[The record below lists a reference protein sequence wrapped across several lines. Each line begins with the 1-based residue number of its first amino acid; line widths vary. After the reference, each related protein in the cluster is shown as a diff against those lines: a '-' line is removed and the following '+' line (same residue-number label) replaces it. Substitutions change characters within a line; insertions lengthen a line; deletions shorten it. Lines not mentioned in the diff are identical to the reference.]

1 MNGTLFP
8 PLISDFMNLLDRL
21 SRGVKDGSSLVYMRH
36 RDIHSVG
43 IVLLQMLIGLSV
55 TERFSNVHTALQFC
69 KNMEPYLFPIAMP
82 DAACLSPAVVSP
94 ALSRHA
100 ITMLAPSKNSHVSC
114 LTLLGDLA
122 ETSLQ
127 VIARRT
133 PAIPMS
139 AGPGMPVS
147 VKESGSPDLRYF
159 RGPPRQSQGSRWKED
174 WEELEWLGKGAF
186 GSVVKAR
193 NKIDSRI
200 YAGMAKHYSPHL
212 CFLKMGL

>member
-1 MNGTLFP
+1 
-8 PLISDFMNLLDRL
+8 MNLLYRL
-21 SRGVKDGSSLVYMRH
+21 SRDVKNESSLVYTRH

-43 IVLLQMLIGLSV
+43 IVLLQMLMGLGV
-55 TERFSNVHTALQFC
+55 TERFSNVHTARQFC
-69 KNMEPYLFPIAMP
+69 KNMQLHLFPITTP
-82 DAACLSPAVVSP
+82 DAACLSTAPVSP

-100 ITMLAPSKNSHVSC
+100 ITMLAPSKKSHVSC

-127 VIARRT
+127 VTATRT

-139 AGPGMPVS
+139 ADPRTPMPV
-147 VKESGSPDLRYF
+147 KEGGSPDLGYF
-159 RGPPRQSQGSRWKED
+159 RGPPRQWQTSRWKED
-174 WEELEWLGKGAF
+174 WEELELLGKGAF

-200 YAGMAKHYSPHL
+200 YAGMLRFRSLHIFSET
-212 CFLKMGL
+212 GLVCSQEGPPQNRWE